1 MGYHENVFISSINGL
16 LLDLGV
22 DALQVLQPCRESAR
36 CVDITHVIKRT
47 AELRVQ
53 VSQSLLVGLAQSTQ
67 PRRLRARFL
76 KLLAHLHHVHEK
88 VRAND
93 VTADLLIEGRTE
105 KFEQVDGAQM
115 RSAQDRVC
123 VRDVRCMVGELLL
136 LLGIT
141 VAMAVRMGI
150 GLYSQRHKMV
160 RIQLSAYTLG
170 LGKAMRAHHD
180 TPVRALQLLEIEVK
194 AALAPR
200 NTSRGTDEHRTN
212 VCAVQMRAR
221 APPLVAAKSGQSP
234 AWPSRSLGAGG
245 KLIASC
251 GAEDTSDRY
260 ETRAQPH
267 VFQPT
272 CWPR

>member
-93 VTADLLIEGRTE
+93 ITADLLVEGRTE

-160 RIQLSAYTLG
+160 RI
-170 LGKAMRAHHD
+170 
-180 TPVRALQLLEIEVK
+180 
-194 AALAPR
+194 
-200 NTSRGTDEHRTN
+200 
-212 VCAVQMRAR
+212 
-221 APPLVAAKSGQSP
+221 
-234 AWPSRSLGAGG
+234 
-245 KLIASC
+245 
-251 GAEDTSDRY
+251 
-260 ETRAQPH
+260 
-267 VFQPT
+267 
-272 CWPR
+272 